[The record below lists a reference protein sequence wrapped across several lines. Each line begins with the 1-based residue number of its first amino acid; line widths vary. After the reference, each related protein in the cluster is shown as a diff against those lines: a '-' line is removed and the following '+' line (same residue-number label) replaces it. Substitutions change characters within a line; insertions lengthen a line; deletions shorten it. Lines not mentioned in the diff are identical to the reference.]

1 MYPHALVHTNTEM
14 LKKSDAQPWAPA
26 QTNTKGR
33 TNVASVFGKKPCSY
47 NYGAFNVLTSL
58 EDWHPS
64 LLVLS
69 SKEGVGALDRI
80 QQ

>member
-33 TNVASVFGKKPCSY
+33 TNVASVFGK
-47 NYGAFNVLTSL
+47 NLVATIT
-58 EDWHPS
+58 E
-64 LLVLS
+64 LLMC
-69 SKEGVGALDRI
+69 
-80 QQ
+80 

>member
-1 MYPHALVHTNTEM
+1 M
-14 LKKSDAQPWAPA
+14 
-26 QTNTKGR
+26 
-33 TNVASVFGKKPCSY
+33 
-47 NYGAFNVLTSL
+47 LTSL

-69 SKEGVGALDRI
+69 SKEGVGALDGI